1 MMLFAFAMVFA
12 ACSSDG
18 EVRHLGV
25 TAVKALYEP
34 DNGKAV
40 EPVPSCLLSLD
51 VFLFSVKALSV
62 SVSVPSNPR

>member
-1 MMLFAFAMVFA
+1 MKIISIKYMMLFAFAMVFA

-34 DNGKAV
+34 DNGESRCPA
-40 EPVPSCLLSLD
+40 SIGIGFF
-51 VFLFSVKALSV
+51 VF
-62 SVSVPSNPR
+62 

>member
-1 MMLFAFAMVFA
+1 MKIVSIKYIMLFAFALVFA

-34 DNGKAV
+34 DNEKAADLQA
-40 EPVPSCLLSLD
+40 S
-51 VFLFSVKALSV
+51 A
-62 SVSVPSNPR
+62 